1 MKSRYFL
8 GFSMGVLTL
17 AAGPAFGQVPPTPP
31 NPQAPVLAAP
41 VPLGMQRGTKLDLV
55 LAGSN
60 LTEPT
65 GLWTSFPA
73 KVTIPTDNNN
83 GKDAAKLRVQLEI
96 PADAPLGFH
105 AIRLATSR
113 GLSNFRL
120 FCIDDL
126 PQVVEVETNRN
137 KATPQSVAVP
147 SVVVGRIDA
156 EKSSYYQISVK
167 AGQRVSFEVLGRR
180 LGSAFDPE
188 IRVLHPKTG
197 RELTYSNDSPGLQ
210 TDARLTYTF
219 KDAGDYILEI
229 RDVAY
234 KGGPDYWYRLRIG
247 DFPCATTPIPM
258 AIKRGAKASV
268 QFAGPNVEG
277 VAAVEVTAPTDPAA
291 RSIWVAPKGANGLHG
306 WPVELLLSDFE
317 EAVEQEPNNEI
328 AKANRV
334 AVPGGITG
342 RFAEKNDLD
351 YYVFMAKKGQRL
363 ILDGI
368 TSEMHSPA
376 LLYMVLKDAKG
387 AELAKSNPQ
396 ANPPADQRIDFTPPA
411 DGDYYLEVQH
421 LNYVGGPSESY
432 RVTVTPYEPGFDLAL
447 GIDRFDAAQGG
458 SLSIPLFVTRRDYTG
473 PIDVSVTG
481 LAGLTGQA
489 TIPGAPT
496 PPPPP
501 NQPAGV
507 LHVKVAPETAM
518 GPHTFVIQAKATINN
533 KTITAYA
540 NQHMA
545 IRATLGNLP
554 FPPQYLFHPIGLAV
568 TEKAPFTL
576 AVKFE
581 RPETLRGAAINA
593 TITATRAADFTEE
606 IALTAGGLPP
616 NVAPMLKNI
625 AKGQNEVQVQL
636 TPAANAP
643 LGTFPITFTGKTK
656 FQSKD
661 FTVAAEPAS
670 LAVVLPFDLKVEPVP
685 LKLPQ
690 GGKSKLKITATRKA
704 GYQGPINVELRNLPA
719 NVTAP
724 KAAIEMA
731 QTAVEV
737 EISAA
742 GTAAVADKADVNVLG
757 TATTAANQQN
767 ASPNFTVSVQPAAP
781 SPATFELKAEG
792 TPLKITQGGKA
803 KLKVTVA
810 RKGYQGPITIE
821 LKNLPANVTAAKATI
836 AKDQASAEIEVS
848 AADAAVAGDK
858 ADVHLSGVGDTPAD
872 KPVNSPNFTLSVQKK

>member
-1 MKSRYFL
+1 MKSRYLL
-8 GFSMGVLTL
+8 GFSLVLSAL
-17 AAGPAFGQVPPTPP
+17 ADGAAFGQVPPTPP

-41 VPLGMQRGTKLDLV
+41 VPLGMQRGTKLDLT
-55 LAGSN
+55 LTGSN
-60 LTEPT
+60 LAEPT

-73 KVTIPTDNNN
+73 KVTIPSDNNN
-83 GKDAAKLRVQLEI
+83 GKDPAKLRVQLDV

-105 AIRLATSR
+105 AIRLATAR
-113 GLSNFRL
+113 GMSNFRL

-126 PQVVEVETNRN
+126 PQAMEVETNRN
-137 KATPQSVAVP
+137 KATPQSIAVP
-147 SVVVGRIDA
+147 SVIVGRIDA
-156 EKSSYYQISVK
+156 EKSNYYQFSVK
-167 AGQRVSFEVLGRR
+167 AGQRVSIEVLGRR

-197 RELTYSNDSPGLQ
+197 RELTYSNDAPGLQ

-219 KDAGDYILEI
+219 KDAGDYLLEI

-234 KGGPDYWYRLRIG
+234 KGGPDYWYRMRIG

-258 AIKRGAKASV
+258 AIKRGAKASI
-268 QFAGPNVEG
+268 QFAGANVEG
-277 VAAVEVTAPTDPAA
+277 VAAVEITAPTEPAA
-291 RSIWVAPKGANGLHG
+291 RSIWVAPKGKDGLHG
-306 WPVELLLSDFE
+306 WPVELLLSDIE

-334 AVPGGITG
+334 SVPGGITG

-351 YYVFMAKKGQRL
+351 YYVFAGKKGQRL

-368 TSEMHSPA
+368 TSEMHSPS

-396 ANPPADQRIDFTPPA
+396 ANPPADQRIDFTPQA

-421 LNYVGGPSESY
+421 LNYLGGPSESY
-432 RVTVTPYEPGFDLAL
+432 RVTVAPYEPGFEVAV

-458 SLSIPLFVTRRDYTG
+458 SLAIPLFVTRRDYAG
-473 PIDVSVTG
+473 PIEISVTG
-481 LAGLTGQA
+481 PAGLTGQV

-507 LHVKVAPETAM
+507 LHLKVAPETPM
-518 GPHTFVIQAKATINN
+518 GPHTFVIQAKAPINN
-533 KTITAYA
+533 KTFMTYA
-540 NQHMA
+540 NQHA
-545 IRATLGNLP
+545 AVRANLGNLP
-554 FPPQYLFHPIGLAV
+554 FPPQYLLHPIGLAI

-576 AVKFE
+576 AAKFE
-581 RPETLRGAAINA
+581 RPETLRGTAISA

-606 IALTAGGLPP
+606 IAVTAAGLPP

-625 AKGQNEVQVQL
+625 VKGQNEVQVQL

-643 LGTFPITFTGKTK
+643 LGTFPISFTGKTK
-656 FQSKD
+656 FQNKD
-661 FTVAAEPAS
+661 FTFVADPAA
-670 LAVVLPFDLKVEPVP
+670 LVVTLPFELKVEPAP

-724 KAAIEMA
+724 KAVIEMA
-731 QTAVEV
+731 QTAVEI

-742 GTAAVADKADVNVLG
+742 GNAAVGDKADVNVLG
-757 TATTAANQQN
+757 TATMAANQQA
-767 ASPNFTVSVQPAAP
+767 ASPNFTISVQPA
-781 SPATFELKAEG
+781 SPTTTTFELKAEG
-792 TPLKITQGGKA
+792 APLKIMQGGKA
-803 KLKVTVA
+803 KLKVTAA
-810 RKGYQGPITIE
+810 RMGYQGPITVE

-836 AKDQASAEIEVS
+836 AKDQVSTEIEVS
-848 AADAAVAGDK
+848 AADAAIVGDK
-858 ADVHLSGVGDTPAD
+858 GDVHLSGVGDAPGD
-872 KPVNSPNFTLSVQKK
+872 KPVLSANFIVSVQKK